1 MLMARVVVTSLE
13 WRQESKLKG
22 TLQKEMMSFCNRLNI
37 RDEGKERSNDETRV
51 ASGKKDANE
60 INGKEEHLI
69 SLILQML
76 IAGILELT
84 WECC

>member
-1 MLMARVVVTSLE
+1 MLVARVVVTSLE
-13 WRQESKLKG
+13 WRRETKPKG
-22 TLQKEMMSFCNRLNI
+22 TLQKEMMSFCNRFNM
-37 RDEGKERSNDETRV
+37 RHEGKERPNDETRV
-51 ASGKKDANE
+51 ASGKKDGNE
-60 INGKEEHLI
+60 INGEEEHLI

>member
-1 MLMARVVVTSLE
+1 M
-13 WRQESKLKG
+13 
-22 TLQKEMMSFCNRLNI
+22 QKEMVSFCNRLNI
-37 RDEGKERSNDETRV
+37 RDEGKERPNDETRV

-60 INGKEEHLI
+60 INGKEEHLM

-84 WECC
+84 WEWS